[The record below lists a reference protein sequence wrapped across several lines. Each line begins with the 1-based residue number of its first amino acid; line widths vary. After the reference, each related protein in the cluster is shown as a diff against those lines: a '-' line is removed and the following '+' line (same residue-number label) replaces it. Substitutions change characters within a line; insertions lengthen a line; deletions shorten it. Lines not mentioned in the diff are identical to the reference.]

1 MHRSLARCLLLSF
14 FVLAACEP
22 AGPDLCAEVSCAL
35 AGTVCA
41 PEDGLCH
48 CGEVTGDVC
57 GDGYACD
64 VEASACVIP
73 ANCGASGAWSAGT
86 TAFSEITD
94 AAGLTGVLGVR
105 MSAIDYDGDGWT
117 DLFVRNPL
125 GWDDF
130 GAGGTRFTWLMR
142 NRGDGTFEDVTEA
155 SGILTPRT
163 GLPGGRP
170 VEVHAF
176 GDVDGDG
183 DLDVY
188 LGLSNIDSART
199 MGESSE
205 IMLQQDDHTFVL
217 GPVDGAIRRIEAY
230 DTVAS
235 ASFVD
240 VDLDG
245 DLDLWTPHHGFAT
258 PSGSFNFQGDHL
270 YLNDGTG
277 FFTDETAAMGMT
289 TSGWTTLDVINGGRA
304 HSRAWSGAACDL
316 NGDGY
321 PELLAASYG
330 RAPNHLWQANGD
342 GTGYTNRSVAAGY
355 AYDENQ
361 TWQDDQF
368 ARCYCAANRT
378 ADGCADVAAPT
389 VSCSDNWD
397 HASGREPFRLG
408 GNSGTTSC
416 GDVDNDGDLDLL
428 TSEIAHWW
436 AGQGS
441 DGAELMVNAG
451 GSDVTF
457 SRPGREAM
465 SIVMPHD
472 DPGGWN
478 EGIMTNALF
487 DFDNDGWL
495 DLFFGMSDYPGNHA
509 ELFHQVSPLVFEEVP
524 RALGIDHHRSHG
536 VAIAD
541 FDRDGDLDVLLGH
554 SRARC
559 GAPDDCYP
567 TFQVR
572 LFENQL
578 SGNFIS
584 LDLEGVTANRSA
596 IGARI
601 TVVAGGV
608 TMTREI
614 EGGHGHYGLQ
624 DDLMQHFGL
633 GEACEAEVTI
643 RWPISGLPTQTFTV
657 PAGHRYF
664 VRQGE
669 DPVLSD

>member
-1 MHRSLARCLLLSF
+1 MHRSLARS
-14 FVLAACEP
+14 FVLSLSLLVACEP
-22 AGPDLCAEVSCAL
+22 AGPDLCAEVTCAL
-35 AGTVCA
+35 EGTVCA

-48 CGEVTGDVC
+48 CGDVTGERC
-57 GDGYACD
+57 EAGYACD
-64 VEASACVIP
+64 ATASECVIP
-73 ANCGASGAWSAGT
+73 DNCRASGRWSPGT
-86 TAFSEITD
+86 TAFAEITD

-117 DLFVRNPL
+117 DLFVRNPS

-130 GAGGTRFTWLMR
+130 GEGGTRFTWLMR

-188 LGLSNIDSART
+188 LGLPNTDASRT
-199 MGESSE
+199 MGETSE
-205 IMLQQDDHTFVL
+205 IMLQQADHTFAL
-217 GPVDGAIRRIEAY
+217 GPEGSALRRVEAY
-230 DTVAS
+230 DSVAS
-235 ASFVD
+235 ASFTD

-245 DLDLWTPHHGFAT
+245 DLDLWTPHHGFTTA
-258 PSGSFNFQGDHL
+258 SGTFTFQGDHL
-270 YLNDGTG
+270 YLNDGSG
-277 FFTDETAAMGMT
+277 FFTDETDAMGLT
-289 TSGWTTLDVINGGRA
+289 TSGWTTLDVINEGRA
-304 HSRAWSGAACDL
+304 HSRAWAGAACDL

-342 GTGYTNRSVAAGY
+342 GAGYTNRSVASGY
-355 AYDENQ
+355 AYDDNEV
-361 TWQDDQF
+361 WQDDQF
-368 ARCYCAANRT
+368 ARCYCASNR
-378 ADGCADVAAPT
+378 AAAGCADVPTPT
-389 VSCSDNWD
+389 VGCADNWNHD
-397 HASGREPFRLG
+397 TGREPFRLG

-441 DGAELMVNAG
+441 DGAELVVNG
-451 GSDVTF
+451 GDATF
-457 SRPGREAM
+457 TRPGRDAM

-509 ELFHQVSPLVFEEVP
+509 ELFHQDSALVFSEVP
-524 RALGIDHHRSHG
+524 RELGIDHHRSHG

-572 LFENQL
+572 LFDNL
-578 SGNFIS
+578 LAGNFLS
-584 LDLEGVTANRSA
+584 LDLEGATANRSA

-624 DDLMQHFGL
+624 DDLVQHFGL
-633 GEACEAEVTI
+633 GDACEAEVTI
-643 RWPISGLPTQTFTV
+643 RWPIAGLPTQTFTV
-657 PAGHRYF
+657 PAGHRFF
-664 VRQGE
+664 VRQDE
-669 DPVLSD
+669 APVLAD